1 MQTFNV
7 ILQAVGAFA
16 IGVAGRALLVLL
28 GAALLVIPAAII
40 AVGINAVRARREKT
54 LTHVG
59 NLTYRE
65 GAYYA
70 PNHTWLAPR
79 TGGDF
84 DVGIDDI
91 ARKIIPGS
99 SSVELPKPGT
109 RFHKGDPIAVVRAGA
124 REVMI
129 SAPLDGEV
137 TRVNSAVS
145 RDPALVRDEA
155 YGRGWLFSF
164 APADAGYLRFPSGY
178 EAAGWLAREKARLN
192 AFIETELGIA
202 AADGGELSAPVPAAL
217 GEEGWRKVVAAF
229 LHPA

>member
-1 MQTFNV
+1 MQTFNE
-7 ILQAVGAFA
+7 ILQVIGAFA
-16 IGVAGRALLVLL
+16 VGIAGRTLLFLV
-28 GAALLVIPAAII
+28 GAALLTIPAVIF
-40 AVGINAVRARREKT
+40 AVALNAVRGRKDRA
-54 LTHVG
+54 LAHVG
-59 NLTYRE
+59 NLVYRE

-79 TGGDF
+79 SAGDF

-99 SSVELPKPGT
+99 SSVELPKAGT
-109 RFHKGDPIAVVRAGA
+109 RFHKGDPIAVVRAGG

-137 TRVNSAVS
+137 TRVNSTIKS
-145 RDPALVRDEA
+145 DPSLVRAES

-178 EAAGWLAREKARLN
+178 EAAGWLAREKARLSS
-192 AFIETELGIA
+192 FIEGELGIA
-202 AADGGELSAPVPAAL
+202 AADGGELTTPVPAAL
-217 GEEGWRKVVAAF
+217 GEEGWRKVVATF
-229 LHPA
+229 LHAA

>member
-1 MQTFNV
+1 MQTFNQ
-7 ILQAVGAFA
+7 ILQVIGAFA
-16 IGVAGRALLVLL
+16 IGLTVRALLFLV
-28 GAALLVIPAAII
+28 GAALLAIPATLI
-40 AVGINAVRARREKT
+40 AVGIGVLRERRERV
-54 LTHVG
+54 LSRVG
-59 NLTYRE
+59 NLVYRE

-79 TGGDF
+79 ASGDF

-109 RFHKGDPIAVVRAGA
+109 RFHKGDPIALVRAGG

-137 TRVNSAVS
+137 TRVNSSVRA
-145 RDPALVRDEA
+145 DPSLVREES

-164 APADAGYLRFPSGY
+164 APSDAGYLRFPSGY
-178 EAAGWLAREKARLN
+178 EAAGWLAREKARL
-192 AFIETELGIA
+192 ASFIEAELGIA
-202 AADGGELSAPVPAAL
+202 AADGGELTTPVPAAL
-217 GEEGWRKVVAAF
+217 GEEGWRKVVANF
-229 LHPA
+229 LHA

>member
-1 MQTFNV
+1 MTTFNQ
-7 ILQAVGAFA
+7 ILQVLGALA
-16 IGVAGRALLVLL
+16 IGLAARTAIFLI
-28 GAALLVIPAAII
+28 GAALLTLPAVLIAGAIN
-40 AVGINAVRARREKT
+40 VLRARRERA

-59 NLTYRE
+59 ALTYRE

-79 TGGDF
+79 TSGDF

-99 SSVELPKPGT
+99 SSVELPKPGA
-109 RFHKGDPIAVVRAGA
+109 RFHKGDPIAVVRAGG

-137 TRVNSAVS
+137 TRVNSAV
-145 RDPALVRDEA
+145 RNDPALVRDEA

-164 APADAGYLRFPSGY
+164 APSDASYLRFPSGF
-178 EAAGWLAREKARLN
+178 EAAGWLGREKARLS
-192 AFIETELGIA
+192 AFIESELGIA
-202 AADGGELSAPVPAAL
+202 AADGGELLAPMPAAL
-217 GEEGWRKVVAAF
+217 GEEGWNKVVDKF
-229 LHPA
+229 LHAT

>member
-1 MQTFNV
+1 MQTFNE
-7 ILQAVGAFA
+7 ILQVIGAFA
-16 IGVAGRALLVLL
+16 VGIAGRTLLFLV
-28 GAALLVIPAAII
+28 GAALLVIPAIVLA
-40 AVGINAVRARREKT
+40 AGINAIRARRERS
-54 LTHVG
+54 LARVG
-59 NLTYRE
+59 NLLYRE

-79 TGGDF
+79 SAGDF

-99 SSVELPKPGT
+99 SSVELPRPGA
-109 RFHKGDPIAVVRAGA
+109 RFQKGDPIAVVRAGG

-137 TRVNSAVS
+137 TRVNAAVT

-178 EAAGWLAREKARLN
+178 EAAGWLAREKARLT
-192 AFIETELGIA
+192 AFVESELGIA
-202 AADGGELSAPVPAAL
+202 SADGGELTAPVPAAL
-217 GEEGWRKVVAAF
+217 GEEGWRRVVATF
-229 LHPA
+229 LHGA

>member
-1 MQTFNV
+1 MQTFNE
-7 ILQAVGAFA
+7 ILQVIGAFA
-16 IGVAGRALLVLL
+16 VGIAGRTLLFVV
-28 GAALLVIPAAII
+28 GAALLTIPAVILAI
-40 AVGINAVRARREKT
+40 GINAVRSRRERT
-54 LTHVG
+54 LARVG
-59 NLTYRE
+59 NLVYKE

-79 TGGDF
+79 SAGDF

-99 SSVELPKPGT
+99 SSVDLPRAGA
-109 RFHKGDPIAVVRAGA
+109 RFHKGDPIAVVRAGG

-217 GEEGWRKVVAAF
+217 GEEGWRKVVSTF
-229 LHPA
+229 LHGA

>member
-16 IGVAGRALLVLL
+16 IGVGVRALLVLA
-28 GAALLVIPAAII
+28 GAALLAIPAVLI
-40 AVGINAVRARREKT
+40 AVGINALRARREEA

-59 NLTYRE
+59 TLTYRE

-99 SSVELPKPGT
+99 SMVDLPKPGT
-109 RFHKGDPIAVVRAGA
+109 RFHKGDPIAVVHAGG

-137 TRVNSAVS
+137 TRVNSAVRNEPS
-145 RDPALVRDEA
+145 LVRDEA

-164 APADAGYLRFPSGY
+164 APADASYLRFPSGF
-178 EAAGWLAREKARLN
+178 EAAGWLGREKERLG
-192 AFIETELGIA
+192 AFIESELGIA
-202 AADGGELSAPVPAAL
+202 AADGGELTAPMPAAL
-217 GEEGWRKVVAAF
+217 GEEGWRKVVAKF
-229 LHPA
+229 LHAT

>member
-1 MQTFNV
+1 MQTFNEMLQ
-7 ILQAVGAFA
+7 ILGAFA
-16 IGVAGRALLVLL
+16 VGIAGRTLLFLV
-28 GAALLVIPAAII
+28 GAALLTIPALFL
-40 AVGINAVRARREKT
+40 AVGINALRARRERT
-54 LTHVG
+54 LARVG
-59 NLTYRE
+59 NLLYKE

-79 TGGDF
+79 SAGDF

-99 SSVELPKPGT
+99 SSVDLPRPGA
-109 RFHKGDPIAVVRAGA
+109 RFHKGDPIAVVRAGG

-137 TRVNSAVS
+137 TRVNSAVE

-178 EAAGWLAREKARLN
+178 EAAGWLAREKARLST
-192 AFIETELGIA
+192 FIETELGIA
-202 AADGGELSAPVPAAL
+202 AADGGELTTPVPAAL
-217 GEEGWRKVVAAF
+217 GEEGWRKVVATF
-229 LHPA
+229 LHAA

>member
-1 MQTFNV
+1 MQTFNE
-7 ILQAVGAFA
+7 ILQVLGAFA
-16 IGVAGRALLVLL
+16 IGIAGRTLLFLI
-28 GAALLVIPAAII
+28 GAALLTIPATFI
-40 AVGINAVRARREKT
+40 AAGINAVRARRERS
-54 LTHVG
+54 LAHVG
-59 NLTYRE
+59 GLVYKE

-79 TGGDF
+79 AKGDF

-99 SSVELPKPGT
+99 SSVDLPRPGA
-109 RFHKGDPIAVVRAGA
+109 RFHKGDPIALVRAGG

-137 TRVNSAVS
+137 TRVNSAV
-145 RDPALVRDEA
+145 RHDPSLVRNEA

-178 EAAGWLAREKARLN
+178 EAAGWLAREKARL
-192 AFIETELGIA
+192 ASFIEGELGIA
-202 AADGGELSAPVPAAL
+202 AADGGELTTPVPAAL
-217 GEEGWRKVVAAF
+217 GEEGWRKVVATF
-229 LHPA
+229 LHGA

>member
-7 ILQAVGAFA
+7 ILQVIGAFA
-16 IGVAGRALLVLL
+16 IGLAGRTLLFLV
-28 GAALLVIPAAII
+28 GAALLTIPAALI
-40 AVGINAVRARREKT
+40 AVGINAVRSRRERQ

-59 NLTYRE
+59 SLTYRE

-79 TGGDF
+79 AAGDF

-99 SSVELPKPGT
+99 SSVELPKKGA
-109 RFHKGDPIAVVRAGA
+109 RFHKGDPIAVVRAGG

-137 TRVNSAVS
+137 TRVNGAVLDEPS
-145 RDPALVRDEA
+145 LVRDEA

-164 APADAGYLRFPSGY
+164 APSDASYLRFPSGF
-178 EAAGWLAREKARLN
+178 EAAGWLGREKARLG
-192 AFIETELGIA
+192 AFIESELGIA
-202 AADGGELSAPVPAAL
+202 AADGGELTAPIPAAL
-217 GEEGWRKVVAAF
+217 GEEGWRKVVARF
-229 LHPA
+229 LHAT